1 MVRKERADQATAYG
15 LHRRFPDWLIDELA
29 APTSL
34 LHRVDRSPVRPVS
47 QAACHALFR
56 RSLRAP
62 NGRRAGTNRRKR
74 HFLFQE
80 CIAAT
85 VGHTRRSLS
94 VAKQSRDLTDESGPW
109 TLAEWPDERV
119 FQT

>member
-1 MVRKERADQATAYG
+1 MVRKERADQATAYS

-34 LHRVDRSPVRPVS
+34 LHRVDRSPVRLVA

-56 RSLRAP
+56 RSLRAL
-62 NGRRAGTNRRKR
+62 NGRRAGSNRRER
-74 HFLFQE
+74 HFWFQE
-80 CIAAT
+80 CIATT
-85 VGHTRRSLS
+85 VRHTRRSLR
-94 VAKQSRDLTDESGPW
+94 VAKQYLDLTDETGTPA
-109 TLAEWPDERV
+109 LAGRPGERV